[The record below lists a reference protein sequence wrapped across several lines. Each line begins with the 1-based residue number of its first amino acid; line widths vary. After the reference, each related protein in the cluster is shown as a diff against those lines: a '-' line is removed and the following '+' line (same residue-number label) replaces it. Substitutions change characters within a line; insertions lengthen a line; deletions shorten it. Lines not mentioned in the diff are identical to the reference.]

1 MARNPSTIADSQ
13 LLPVGV
19 GGVSALSQDLFLY
32 HFTWQGLSPDI
43 PLHTNEPILLDCE
56 IELPQIEWNI
66 AITYIRDKG
75 FWFPSLSLNTIN

>member
-1 MARNPSTIADSQ
+1 MLCHKAIFSTT
-13 LLPVGV
+13 LPGKN
-19 GGVSALSQDLFLY
+19 SAPDL
-32 HFTWQGLSPDI
+32 

-66 AITYIRDKG
+66 AITYIKDKG